1 METQDSATH
10 TRAGTPPKPLDA
22 VVLAGS
28 VNRIPLFPGNSP
40 GRKALVPIAG
50 RPMIAYVLDALNQA
64 QTVGRILVVGA
75 PEVLEYATRWR
86 YVDGLLEGTSL
97 LDNAWRG
104 LEAASSD
111 RVLFCNPDQPLLRAE
126 MVDHFVEH
134 GLQENADLV
143 TSWARVEN
151 LGPYAEGE
159 HKFARFGDGE
169 FAHGNLFLARREFP
183 HADRVKRR
191 LDAIY
196 AARKNAYKFAWAL
209 GPSLFGRFLVALL
222 CRRLPSL
229 RKTLEMTGQ
238 DFGVTLGC
246 VESPYPEI
254 VLDID
259 EPEDYAAAVRYLSWR
274 EAPQPLVAAH

>member
-1 METQDSATH
+1 METNDDTATRTGSGPH
-10 TRAGTPPKPLDA
+10 PKPVDA

-28 VNRIPLFPGNSP
+28 VNRIPLFPGNGP
-40 GRKALVPIAG
+40 GRKALVPIGG
-50 RPMIAYVLDALNQA
+50 RPMIAYVLDALTQA
-64 QTVGRILVVGA
+64 RSVGRILVVGA

-86 YVDGLLEGTSL
+86 LTDGLLEGTSL
-97 LDNAWRG
+97 IDNAWRG
-104 LEAASSD
+104 LEASSGD
-111 RVLFCNPDQPLLRAE
+111 RVLFANPDQPLLRPE
-126 MVDHFVEH
+126 MIDQFVEQ
-134 GLQENADLV
+134 GVDEDADLV

-151 LGPYAEGE
+151 LGPYAEGK

-169 FAHGNLFLARREFP
+169 FAHGNLFLARRRFP
-183 HADRVKRR
+183 HAIQVRKR

-209 GPSLFGRFLVALL
+209 GPSLFGRFLIAIA

-229 RKTLEMTGQ
+229 RTTLEMIGR

-259 EPEDYAAAVRYLSWR
+259 EPEDYAAAVRYLSF
-274 EAPQPLVAAH
+274 ETPPVLAAAR